1 MLREDATN
9 RSATDRNGINAP
21 SSGSSPSV
29 NGTRGSEAARVGR
42 VDIQRELEK
51 LEDMILDSPRLLNR
65 TLVNEDQLLGQLE
78 VIQLNLPSSFEEA
91 KKVLQE
97 KEEILQEA
105 EQYAQDIIE
114 AAERR
119 AAQIL
124 DEMGLIRQAEMEIKQ
139 IRQRMQQECDE
150 AQEQTLLE
158 IERMRRQAQ
167 QEVEELRQRALAE
180 CSEIQAGADMYADRV
195 LSDLELQ
202 FSDMIRV
209 VRNGRQR
216 LQPQSAPGASPQGSG
231 SSGMRSRPPGSE
243 PSHPNSTH
251 NNVPNPRPGR

>member
-1 MLREDATN
+1 MLREEATN
-9 RSATDRNGINAP
+9 RSAADRNGIKTT
-21 SSGSSPSV
+21 SGGSSPSM
-29 NGTRGSEAARVGR
+29 NGVRSSEAARVGR

-51 LEDMILDSPRLLNR
+51 LEDMILDSPRLLSR
-65 TLVNEDQLLGQLE
+65 TLVNEDQLLAQLE
-78 VIQLNLPSSFEEA
+78 VVQLNLPSTFEEA

-158 IERMRRQAQ
+158 IERMRHQSQ

-180 CSEIQAGADMYADRV
+180 CAEIQAGADMYADRV

-209 VRNGRQR
+209 VRNGRQQ
-216 LQPQSAPGASPQGSG
+216 LQPQSLPATQPQSG
-231 SSGMRSRPPGSE
+231 SSVGMRSRTASSDAAS
-243 PSHPNSTH
+243 PSSAANHHPNARS
-251 NNVPNPRPGR
+251 GR

>member
-1 MLREDATN
+1 M
-9 RSATDRNGINAP
+9 NGA
-21 SSGSSPSV
+21 
-29 NGTRGSEAARVGR
+29 RGSEAARVGR

-78 VIQLNLPSSFEEA
+78 IVQLNLPSSFEEA

-167 QEVEELRQRALAE
+167 QEVEEMRQRALAE
-180 CSEIQAGADMYADRV
+180 CAEIQAGADTYADRV

-202 FSDMIRV
+202 FSDMVRV

-216 LQPQSAPGASPQGSG
+216 LQPQAPSSAQPQ
-231 SSGMRSRPPGSE
+231 SSSMGMRSRTHSSE
-243 PSHPNSTH
+243 RSPSDSASNPL
-251 NNVPNPRPGR
+251 PNPRSGR

>member
-1 MLREDATN
+1 M
-9 RSATDRNGINAP
+9 NGA
-21 SSGSSPSV
+21 
-29 NGTRGSEAARVGR
+29 RGSEAARVGR

-65 TLVNEDQLLGQLE
+65 TLVNEDHLLSQLE
-78 VIQLNLPSSFEEA
+78 VVQLNLPSSFEDA

-124 DEMGLIRQAEMEIKQ
+124 DEMGLIRQAEIEIKQ

-167 QEVEELRQRALAE
+167 QEVEEMRQRALAE
-180 CSEIQAGADMYADRV
+180 CAEIQAGADTYADRV

-202 FSDMIRV
+202 FSDMVRV

-216 LQPQSAPGASPQGSG
+216 LQPQAPSSAQPQ
-231 SSGMRSRPPGSE
+231 SSTMGMRSRMHSSE
-243 PSHPNSTH
+243 SPASGAASSPLPNS
-251 NNVPNPRPGR
+251 RSGR

>member
-1 MLREDATN
+1 M
-9 RSATDRNGINAP
+9 
-21 SSGSSPSV
+21 

-78 VIQLNLPSSFEEA
+78 IVQLNLPSSFEEA

-119 AAQIL
+119 AVQIL

-139 IRQRMQQECDE
+139 VRQRMQQECDE

-167 QEVEELRQRALAE
+167 QEVEEMRQRALAE

-202 FSDMIRV
+202 FSDMVRV

-216 LQPQSAPGASPQGSG
+216 LQPQTPSSPQSQSG
-231 SSGMRSRPPGSE
+231 SSVGMRSRTHSSESSSSGSASN
-243 PSHPNSTH
+243 PL
-251 NNVPNPRPGR
+251 PNPRSGR